1 MSRNVGDVVWHPK
14 KQLRGTL
21 CCAYLSH
28 NFQYDALS
36 SRLEQ
41 PENKEE
47 VIQGDIDLQS
57 LHLGKT
63 VHRRCA
69 ELVKTADG
77 KNDGNTANKKGNTKN
92 RKSAVE
98 QSAMVRKN
106 NVTNNKS
113 VQSWYLFICLLLWTR
128 KLQMLIVSVVFPWT
142 LWTNSYGEGE
152 WKGGEGN
159 FRAAWIYFLLT
170 FPLYEFFFMPVHE
183 YFLWLLGV
191 HEFLSFVLRPPTPL
205 IIFLMVCPLFLS
217 CFKPGVVLVKYW
229 RKWKGLKNLNA
240 VLERAQVHM
249 ASGWPC

>member
-1 MSRNVGDVVWHPK
+1 M
-14 KQLRGTL
+14 
-21 CCAYLSH
+21 
-28 NFQYDALS
+28 
-36 SRLEQ
+36 EQ

-113 VQSWYLFICLLLWTR
+113 VQSWYLYLLTPLDKKVANAHRFRCLSLNIMDGQLWR
-128 KLQMLIVSVVFPWT
+128 RRM
-142 LWTNSYGEGE
+142 EGGG
-152 WKGGEGN
+152 WGGGEFSGRMN
-159 FRAAWIYFLLT
+159 L
-170 FPLYEFFFMPVHE
+170 FPVNI
-183 YFLWLLGV
+183 
-191 HEFLSFVLRPPTPL
+191 S
-205 IIFLMVCPLFLS
+205 
-217 CFKPGVVLVKYW
+217 LV
-229 RKWKGLKNLNA
+229 
-240 VLERAQVHM
+240 
-249 ASGWPC
+249 

>member
-21 CCAYLSH
+21 CCACLSH

-113 VQSWYLFICLLLWTR
+113 VHSWYLFICLLLWTR

-142 LWTNSYGEGE
+142 LGADSYGEGG
-152 WKGGEGN
+152 WGGGD
-159 FRAAWIYFLLT
+159 FRAAWIFFLLT
-170 FPLYEFFFMPVHE
+170 FPLYEFFICQCMN
-183 YFLWLLGV
+183 
-191 HEFLSFVLRPPTPL
+191 
-205 IIFLMVCPLFLS
+205 IF
-217 CFKPGVVLVKYW
+217 
-229 RKWKGLKNLNA
+229 
-240 VLERAQVHM
+240 
-249 ASGWPC
+249 

>member
-21 CCAYLSH
+21 CCACLSH

-113 VQSWYLFICLLLWTR
+113 VQSWYLFICVLLWTR
-128 KLQMLIVSVVFPWT
+128 KLQMLIVPVVFPWT
-142 LWTNSYGEGE
+142 LWTDSYGEGE
-152 WKGGEGN
+152 WKWGGGGGEFSGRMN
-159 FRAAWIYFLLT
+159 LFPVNISLVWIFFYASAWI
-170 FPLYEFFFMPVHE
+170 FFMVTWRAWISFICASPAHTPNN
-183 YFLWLLGV
+183 FSNG
-191 HEFLSFVLRPPTPL
+191 LSLILVL
-205 IIFLMVCPLFLS
+205 F
-217 CFKPGVVLVKYW
+217 
-229 RKWKGLKNLNA
+229 
-240 VLERAQVHM
+240 
-249 ASGWPC
+249 

>member
-1 MSRNVGDVVWHPK
+1 MSHPK

-21 CCAYLSH
+21 CCACLSH

-113 VQSWYLFICLLLWTR
+113 VQSWYLFICLLLCTR
-128 KLQMLIVSVVFPWT
+128 
-142 LWTNSYGEGE
+142 
-152 WKGGEGN
+152 
-159 FRAAWIYFLLT
+159 
-170 FPLYEFFFMPVHE
+170 
-183 YFLWLLGV
+183 
-191 HEFLSFVLRPPTPL
+191 
-205 IIFLMVCPLFLS
+205 
-217 CFKPGVVLVKYW
+217 
-229 RKWKGLKNLNA
+229 
-240 VLERAQVHM
+240 
-249 ASGWPC
+249 

>member
-21 CCAYLSH
+21 CCACLSH

-69 ELVKTADG
+69 ELVKIADG

-142 LWTNSYGEGE
+142 LWTDSYGEGE
-152 WKGGEGN
+152 WKGGGGGGGEFSGRMN
-159 FRAAWIYFLLT
+159 LFAVNISLVWIFFYASAWI
-170 FPLYEFFFMPVHE
+170 FFMVTWRAWISFICASPAHTPNN
-183 YFLWLLGV
+183 FSNG
-191 HEFLSFVLRPPTPL
+191 LSLILVL
-205 IIFLMVCPLFLS
+205 F
-217 CFKPGVVLVKYW
+217 
-229 RKWKGLKNLNA
+229 
-240 VLERAQVHM
+240 
-249 ASGWPC
+249 

>member
-1 MSRNVGDVVWHPK
+1 M
-14 KQLRGTL
+14 
-21 CCAYLSH
+21 
-28 NFQYDALS
+28 
-36 SRLEQ
+36 EQ

-113 VQSWYLFICLLLWTR
+113 VQSWYLYLLTPLDKKVANAHRFRCLSLNIMDGQLWR
-128 KLQMLIVSVVFPWT
+128 RRM
-142 LWTNSYGEGE
+142 EGGGG
-152 WKGGEGN
+152 GGEFSGRMNLFPVN
-159 FRAAWIYFLLT
+159 F
-170 FPLYEFFFMPVHE
+170 
-183 YFLWLLGV
+183 
-191 HEFLSFVLRPPTPL
+191 S
-205 IIFLMVCPLFLS
+205 
-217 CFKPGVVLVKYW
+217 LV
-229 RKWKGLKNLNA
+229 
-240 VLERAQVHM
+240 
-249 ASGWPC
+249 